1 MAGKRGETALVTGA
15 SSGIGEAFARR
26 LAADGY
32 DLVVVARREELLR
45 ELADELSGAHGAAV
59 EVEPAD
65 LSVEADVARVAQRIR
80 EDGSLAMLVNNAG
93 FSTAEKFVDA
103 DLESQLRMAHVHNL
117 AALSLTH
124 AALQGM
130 IARGRGS
137 VINVSS
143 IAGLVPAPYNAVY
156 DATKGF
162 LVLFS
167 EGLHQELRG
176 TGVRVQALCPG
187 YTHTGF
193 HAAIGVERNIPEG
206 FWLNP
211 EEVVD
216 ASLADLEKGRVV
228 CVPGRKQ
235 RLFVSFLLSLP
246 RPLRYR
252 LVRLVER

>member
-1 MAGKRGETALVTGA
+1 MGGGSLGTALVTGA

-26 LAADGY
+26 LASDGY
-32 DLVVVARREELLR
+32 DLVVVARRAELL
-45 ELADELSGAHGAAV
+45 EKLAGELSEAHGVAV
-59 EVEPAD
+59 EIEPAD
-65 LSVEADVARVAQRIR
+65 LGVEADVARVAQRVGD
-80 EDGSLAMLVNNAG
+80 DGSLTMLVNNAG
-93 FSTAEKFVDA
+93 FSTAERFIDA
-103 DLESQLRMAHVHNL
+103 DLESQLRMACVHDL
-117 AALSLTH
+117 AALRLTH
-124 AALQGM
+124 AALRGM

-143 IAGLVPAPYNAVY
+143 IAGLVPAPYNATY

-206 FWLNP
+206 FWLSP

-216 ASLADLEKGRVV
+216 ASLADLERGRVV
-228 CVPGRKQ
+228 CVPGMKQ